1 MEIKQI
7 SEGLETWE
15 TKSIELWN
23 GASYRL
29 TISTMYKGNLRRC
42 FKSLAWISSYDD
54 SEKLVAES
62 YINEIDLIGHEFGN
76 FNPGDYINQ
85 ELFKLGYLE
94 KADFRNYESKEN

>member
-15 TKSIELWN
+15 TKTIEFSN

-29 TISTMYKGNLRRC
+29 TISTMYKGDLRRC
-42 FKSLAWISSYDD
+42 FKSLTWISSYDD
-54 SEKLVAES
+54 SEVLVAES
-62 YINEIDLIGHEFGN
+62 YINEIDLIGREFGN
-76 FNPGDYINQ
+76 FHPGDYINR

>member
-29 TISTMYKGNLRRC
+29 TISTMYKENRRRYIKRLTRLQEDTEVLMTEC
-42 FKSLAWISSYDD
+42 
-54 SEKLVAES
+54 
-62 YINEIDLIGHEFGN
+62 YINEIDLNGHEFSS
-76 FNPGDYINQ
+76 FNPEDYVHR
-85 ELFKLGYLE
+85 ELFNAGYLD

>member
-29 TISTMYKGNLRRC
+29 TISTMYKGNLRRS